1 MSSAPFGQRFTV
13 LITPQQVRTTTFILI
28 SVFLHAFAFFTG
40 TFYLPVY
47 YQVLGASATMSGV
60 RYVDR

>member
-1 MSSAPFGQRFTV
+1 MSCTHLRYYLAV
-13 LITPQQVRTTTFILI
+13 LITHHQVRTTTFILI

-60 RYVDR
+60 R